1 MILDLFKLN
10 GKVAIVTGATSGL
23 GQGIAIALAQ
33 AGADIA
39 CIDISDNTKETKSAV
54 EECGRRFLGI
64 KADLSKIENIAG
76 AVDQVRRGL
85 GRIDILFNNAGII
98 RRTPCVDFSEK
109 DWDDVLNLNLKT
121 VFFLSQAVAR
131 VFMEQGS
138 GGKIINTASMLS
150 YQGGILVPSYTAA
163 KSGVAGITKTMANEW
178 AGKGIN
184 VNAIAPGYFATAA
197 TAAIRNDEARNKTIV
212 DRIPAGRWGLPSD
225 LGGMAVFLA
234 SAASDYCHG
243 TVYPVDGGWLAR

>member
-1 MILDLFKLN
+1 MILDSFKLDR
-10 GKVAIVTGATSGL
+10 KVAIVTGATVGL
-23 GQGIAIALAQ
+23 GRGIAVALAQ

-39 CIDISDNTKETKSAV
+39 CIDINEDVAATRAAV
-54 EECGRRFLGI
+54 ESSGRRFLGI
-64 KADLSKIENIAG
+64 QTDLSKLENIAP
-76 AVDQVRRGL
+76 AVARVRDEL

-98 RRTPCVDFSEK
+98 RRTPCIDFSEK

-131 VFMEQGS
+131 VFIEQGT
-138 GGKIINTASMLS
+138 GGKIVNTASMLS

-163 KSGVAGITKTMANEW
+163 KSGVAGITKTMSNEW
-178 AGKGIN
+178 AARGIN

-197 TAAIRNDEARNKTIV
+197 TEAIRKDEARNQTIL
-212 DRIPAGRWGLPSD
+212 DRIPAGRWGTPAD
-225 LGGMAVFLA
+225 LAGMAVFLA
-234 SAASDYCHG
+234 SSASDYCHG

>member
-1 MILDLFKLN
+1 MILDQFKLD
-10 GKVAIVTGATSGL
+10 GKVAIVTGATTGL
-23 GQGIAIALAQ
+23 GQGIAVALAE

-39 CIDISDNTKETKSAV
+39 CIDIADNFGETRSAV
-54 EECGRRFLGI
+54 ERSGRRFL
-64 KADLSKIENIAG
+64 AVRTDLGKVENIAP
-76 AVDQVRRGL
+76 AVRQVRDHF

-98 RRTPCVDFSEK
+98 RRTPCIDFSEK

-131 VFMEQGS
+131 VYTEQGT

-163 KSGVAGITKTMANEW
+163 KSGVAGITKTMSNEW
-178 AGKGIN
+178 GVQGIN

-197 TAAIRNDEARNKTIV
+197 TEAIRKDEARNKSIL
-212 DRIPAGRWGLPSD
+212 DRIPAGRWGIPAD

-234 SAASDYCHG
+234 SPASDYCHG